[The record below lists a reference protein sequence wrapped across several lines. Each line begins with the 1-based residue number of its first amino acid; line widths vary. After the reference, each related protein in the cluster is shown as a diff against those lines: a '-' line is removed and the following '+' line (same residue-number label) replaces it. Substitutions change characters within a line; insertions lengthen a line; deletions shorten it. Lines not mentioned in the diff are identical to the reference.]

1 MAAIQTYTE
10 RTKSMNKIGR
20 GKSIIEAQ
28 KWWNELANLGAWL
41 MIIGAII
48 VLVVSLYAGSR

>member
-1 MAAIQTYTE
+1 
-10 RTKSMNKIGR
+10 MNKIGR

-28 KWWNELANLGAWL
+28 KMWNELVGFGAWL

-48 VLVVSLYAGSR
+48 ILVVSLYAGSR

>member
-1 MAAIQTYTE
+1 
-10 RTKSMNKIGR
+10 MNKIGR